1 MRLPLSFT
9 LLAATLYSSTAFAQ
23 EPAPPPLP
31 GEAKAGP
38 IAKGQTEAVGLEDDD
53 DEARPEGWTPGIQ
66 LGAGF
71 NVMQSRGVVGLQDG
85 FTLSVAAAIDASL
98 EFNEGMHEWRNDLR
112 LSAGVTRSPALEEF
126 EKSNDAL
133 EFETQYLLHVV
144 PIFGPYA
151 RVELNTTMF
160 PSTESSPTP
169 VTYAITNA
177 DGTVTTRT
185 ARDLDLTD
193 PFTPF
198 TFREGLGLFVQPIE
212 EDPIAIELKGGLGA
226 EQTIASG
233 YAIVDDSA
241 TPEIEVKE
249 LTDTYVIGAEAVA
262 DVWGFFD
269 EEKRI
274 GYSVGAD
281 VLVPF
286 KTSDL
291 PPGDDREL
299 QDLVH
304 VRVDAGL
311 DVKLFDWASIGYKFS
326 AHREPLLVDDV
337 QVTNS
342 LLLTVGGVFGSKAP
356 VPPKPVCAC
365 AKPE

>member
-1 MRLPLSFT
+1 MRLPLTLGLLAST
-9 LLAATLYSSTAFAQ
+9 LLSSTAFGQ
-23 EPAPPPLP
+23 QPPPLP
-31 GEAKAGP
+31 TDSKAGP
-38 IAKGQTEAVGLEDDD
+38 IAKGRTEAVGLEE
-53 DEARPEGWTPGIQ
+53 DEDEDRPEGWTPGIQ
-66 LGAGF
+66 IGAGF
-71 NVMQSRGVVGLQDG
+71 NLLQSRGVVGLQDG
-85 FTLSVAAAIDASL
+85 FTLALSAAIDAEL
-98 EFNEGMHEWRNDLR
+98 EFNEGIHEWRNGLR
-112 LSAGVTRSPALEEF
+112 LSAGVTRSPAIDEF

-133 EFETQYLLHVV
+133 EFESQYLLHVTE
-144 PIFGPYA
+144 IFGPYA
-151 RVELNTTMF
+151 RVEMNTTMF
-160 PSTESSPTP
+160 PSVESSQTL
-169 VTYAITNA
+169 VTYAVTNA
-177 DGTVTTRT
+177 DGSVTNRTTRNL
-185 ARDLDLTD
+185 ALTD

-233 YAIVDDSA
+233 YAVVDDAA

-249 LTDTYVIGAEAVA
+249 LTDTYVIGAEAIA
-262 DVWGFFD
+262 DVWGHFD

-299 QDLVH
+299 QDLIH
-304 VRVDAGL
+304 VRVDAGI
-311 DVKLFDWASIGYKFS
+311 DVRLFDWASIGYKFS
-326 AHREPLLVDDV
+326 AHREPLLIDEV

-342 LLLTVGGVFGSKAP
+342 LLITVGGVFGSKAP
-356 VPPKPVCAC
+356 VPPKPACNC